1 MQPIDLQAITID
13 KIKNPYPDI
22 SNVSISVLRLDKI
35 HPVISGNKWFKL
47 KYYIKEACS
56 QNKKTIVSFG
66 GAFSNHI
73 IATAAAAKLNNL
85 KSVGIIRGEEPK
97 YLSHT
102 LLEAKAL
109 GMQLYFISR
118 EDYKNK
124 KVPKELSEISEK
136 LYFINE
142 GGFGIAG
149 ASGASTILD
158 LIPVEKYSHLCCA
171 IGTGTMIAGII
182 KSSLPHQKIMGISI
196 LKNNWSI
203 GAEIKSL
210 LTIKETEKMF
220 QIIHDYSFWGYAK
233 KNAELFAFMND
244 FYRQTSIPTDFV
256 YTGKLCFAIFDLIKK
271 GYFQNADDILI
282 IHSGGLQGNRSLK
295 KGVLIF

>member
-13 KIKNPYPDI
+13 KIKNPYPNI

-66 GAFSNHI
+66 GVYSNHI

-85 KSVGIIRGEEPK
+85 RSIGIIRGEEPTS
-97 YLSHT
+97 LSHT
-102 LLEAKAL
+102 LQEAKAL
-109 GMQLYFISR
+109 GMQLYFLSR
-118 EDYKNK
+118 EDYTHKIL
-124 KVPKELSEISEK
+124 PKELADMGEK
-136 LYFINE
+136 IYMINE
-142 GGFGIAG
+142 GGYGEKG
-149 ASGASTILD
+149 ALGASTILD
-158 LIPVEKYSHLCCA
+158 LQDAEKYSHICCA
-171 IGTGTMIAGII
+171 TGTGTMMAGLI
-182 KSSLPHQKIMGISI
+182 KASLPLQKTIGISV

-203 GAEIKSL
+203 EAEIKKL
-210 LTIKETEKMF
+210 LTIDETQKMF
-220 QIIHDYSFWGYAK
+220 QIIHDYSFGGYAK